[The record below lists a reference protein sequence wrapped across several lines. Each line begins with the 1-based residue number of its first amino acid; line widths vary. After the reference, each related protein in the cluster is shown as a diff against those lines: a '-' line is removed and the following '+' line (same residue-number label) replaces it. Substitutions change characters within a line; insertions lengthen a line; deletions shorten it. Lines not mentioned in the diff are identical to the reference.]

1 MSFDDDVRVVKES
14 LTRDIERG
22 RAALGDA
29 PPGTKKVPKKDL
41 LAEYQ
46 ALRENPMAWELKIME
61 RSARLQRRGYKRADQ
76 MAELQ
81 MAQYAVELE
90 KLLAKGATGTATL
103 PAADHNSSISGGHRY
118 SP

>member
-1 MSFDDDVRVVKES
+1 MSFEDDVRVVKES

-29 PPGTKKVPKKDL
+29 PPGTVKIPKENL

-46 ALRENPMAWELKIME
+46 VLRENPMAWELKI
-61 RSARLQRRGYKRADQ
+61 LQRAVRLAKRGYKRADQ

-81 MAQYAVELE
+81 VAQYAVELE
-90 KLLAKGATGTATL
+90 KLLAKGAV
-103 PAADHNSSISGGHRY
+103 
-118 SP
+118 

>member
-22 RAALGDA
+22 RDALGEA
-29 PPGTKKVPKKDL
+29 PLGTKKVPKKDL

-46 ALRENPMAWELKIME
+46 VLRENPMAWELKIME
-61 RSARLQRRGYKRADQ
+61 RSARLQKRGYKRADQ

-81 MAQYAVELE
+81 VAQYAVEME
-90 KLLAKGATGTATL
+90 KLLAKGVV
-103 PAADHNSSISGGHRY
+103 
-118 SP
+118 